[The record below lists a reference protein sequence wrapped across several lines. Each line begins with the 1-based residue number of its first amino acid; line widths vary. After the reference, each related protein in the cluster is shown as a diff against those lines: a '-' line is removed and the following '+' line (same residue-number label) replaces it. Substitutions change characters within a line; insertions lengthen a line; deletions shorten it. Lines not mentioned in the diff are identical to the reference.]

1 MDHPFPQLDQI
12 STDATRRRIAIDDQ
26 AEQLRMAAES
36 ANASIVEQA
45 IKRNISAV
53 SSTGRIISSA
63 PWHGD
68 GGEAKSFGK
77 VQER

>member
-1 MDHPFPQLDQI
+1 MEAPFPHLDQI
-12 STDATRRRIAIDDQ
+12 SRDATRRRIAVDDH
-26 AEQLRMAAES
+26 AEQARIAAES
-36 ANASIVEQA
+36 ANASIVEQR
-45 IKRNISAV
+45 IKRISAV
-53 SSTGRIISSA
+53 SSTGRIISSV

>member
-12 STDATRRRIAIDDQ
+12 STDATRRRIAIDDRADQ
-26 AEQLRMAAES
+26 ARMAAES

-45 IKRNISAV
+45 IKRNSAF

-63 PWHGD
+63 PWRGE
-68 GGEAKSFGK
+68 GGEAKSTGK
-77 VQER
+77 AQER